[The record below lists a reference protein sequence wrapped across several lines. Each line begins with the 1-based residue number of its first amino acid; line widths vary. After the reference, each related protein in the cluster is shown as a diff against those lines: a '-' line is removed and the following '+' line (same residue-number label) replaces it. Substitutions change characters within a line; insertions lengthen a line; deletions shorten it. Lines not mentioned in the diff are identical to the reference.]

1 MKEIVQ
7 SQIKQIREELPFSE
21 SEISI
26 LRSIR
31 EKKLFYLI
39 TSYLALVGL
48 LIYGYFDAR
57 ARWYSEYD
65 EEEQGRFETL
75 WPYFFGVFFVALTVF
90 FINYY
95 FRLVRPYVKDIKN
108 GMKEIIYFKADIYKT
123 PFFSEYFIITP
134 VKKRRRIRINTE
146 MCKSIQTTGIA
157 SLTLAPYS
165 SFVFEIDVGK
175 SEIKFNETNEPI
187 DS

>member
-1 MKEIVQ
+1 MNEIVQ
-7 SQIKQIREELPFSE
+7 TQIKQTREEQPFSE
-21 SEISI
+21 AEINT

-31 EKKLFYLI
+31 ERKLFYLI

-48 LIYGYFDAR
+48 LIYAYFDAR
-57 ARWYSEYD
+57 ARWYHDYD
-65 EEEQGRFETL
+65 EEEQNRFETV
-75 WPYFFGVFFVALTVF
+75 WPYVFGAFFLGLTIF

-95 FRLVRPYVKDIKN
+95 FRLVRPYVKDIKG
-108 GMKEIIYFKADIYKT
+108 GMKEIIYFKPDIYKT

-134 VKKRRRIRINTE
+134 VKKRRRIKINTE
-146 MCKSIQTTGIA
+146 MCKSIQSTGIA
-157 SLTLAPYS
+157 SVSLAPYS

-175 SEIKFNETNEPI
+175 SEMKFNETHERI